1 MTAEPVV
8 PFNRVL
14 ATGDELRYVREAVE
28 GGHVSGAGPFAD
40 RCERALCDEIGSE
53 RTLLTTSC
61 THALEM
67 ACHLLDLGPGDQVI
81 VPSFT
86 FVSSAVAVAMRGATP
101 VFADIRPDTLCLDE
115 RLLGDL
121 VSERT
126 KAVLLVHYGGVAC
139 ELEEIAAWASGNGVA
154 IVEDNAHGLFGTYRG
169 RPLGSV
175 GDLGTLSF
183 HETKNLSC
191 GEGGALLINRPELV
205 SRAEVVREKGT
216 NRSSF
221 MRGEVEKYTWVDLG
235 SSWIPS
241 DLLAA
246 FLWGQYERRREIQEQ
261 RHAVWDSYAEHLAAW
276 AAASGFRLP
285 EIPADR
291 EHPAHLFWLLAPS
304 RQDRDRLLTHL
315 ASQGVHAVFHY
326 VPLHSSIAGRR
337 FGCAPLPL
345 EVTDSV
351 SASLVR
357 LPLWAG
363 MSGEMVN
370 RVIEGVTSFRS
381 PRRRRWSRAAAR

>member
-1 MTAEPVV
+1 MTSERVV

-14 ATGDELRYVREAVE
+14 AAGNELRHMREAVE
-28 GGHVSGAGPFAD
+28 GGHVGGAGPFAA
-40 RCERALCDEIGSE
+40 RCERALTDETGAE
-53 RTLLTTSC
+53 RALLTTSC

-67 ACHLLDLGPGDQVI
+67 ACHLLDLGPGDEVI

-86 FVSSAVAVAMRGATP
+86 FVSTAAAVATRGAVP

-115 RLLGDL
+115 SVLDDL
-121 VSERT
+121 FTERT
-126 KAVLLVHYGGVAC
+126 RAVLLVHYGGVSC
-139 ELEEIAAWASGNGVA
+139 ELDEIGAWASKNGVA
-154 IVEDNAHGLFGTYRG
+154 IVEDNAHGLFGSYRG
-169 RPLGSV
+169 RPLGSF
-175 GDLGTLSF
+175 GELGTLSF

-205 SRAEVVREKGT
+205 SRAEVLREKGT

-221 MRGEVEKYTWVDLG
+221 FRGEVEKYTWIDLG

-246 FLWGQYERRREIQEQ
+246 FLWGQYERRAQIQAQ
-261 RHAVWDSYAEHLAAW
+261 RHAVWDAYAGHLAAW
-276 AAASGFRLP
+276 AARQGFRLP
-285 EIPADR
+285 EIPEDR
-291 EHPAHLFWLLAPS
+291 EHPAHLFWVLAPS
-304 RQDRDRLLTHL
+304 PQDRDRFLAHL
-315 ASQGVHAVFHY
+315 SSHGVHAVFHY
-326 VPLHSSIAGRR
+326 VPLHSSPAGRR
-337 FGCAPLPL
+337 FGRSPLRL

-363 MSGEMVN
+363 MSQEMID
-370 RVIEGVTSFRS
+370 RVIEAVTSFE
-381 PRRRRWSRAAAR
+381 